1 MASASA
7 ASAAGRAAAD
17 DQHVGFQIS
26 GGNRGSGVERG
37 AGRGVGRDGHDGS
50 SCGAG
55 EHGVFWCKHDVEVDL
70 VVGTVD
76 GTAVGRGSGGMFG
89 GVDDQAVLDA
99 EYRVGRQV
107 LVARDED
114 VRDQGAV
121 APGRRP

>member
-1 MASASA
+1 MVQVLVST
-7 ASAAGRAAAD
+7 
-17 DQHVGFQIS
+17 
-26 GGNRGSGVERG
+26 
-37 AGRGVGRDGHDGS
+37 
-50 SCGAG
+50 C
-55 EHGVFWCKHDVEVDL
+55 FWCKHDVEVDL

-76 GTAVGRGSGGMFG
+76 GTAVGRGSCGMFG

-121 APGRRP
+121 PRGVDLVVQVRGPHRAAVGGSQQIADRSVVGNRIGRG